1 MITLRIKKIQNNIW
15 YSSYAKT
22 KTLDQAYVPHKVECS
37 SKTNYFKPPVKN
49 VKPFSL
55 VLPPPNITGTL
66 HLGHALTATIQDV
79 LIRWKQMQGV
89 KTSWIPGMD
98 HAGIATQIILEKL
111 LWKENQQTR
120 QKIGR
125 DLFLEKVNNWKNEK
139 SSVIRKQ
146 LERMGVLL
154 DWDKEIFTLDQQR
167 SKAVQEAFIRLFDL
181 GLIYRADALV
191 NWSCILKSAIS
202 DIEVEQ
208 LSINGLT
215 KISIPGFENPVEFG
229 IITKFAYLIDGTDE
243 EIVVATTRMETML
256 GDVAVAVHP
265 EDSRYSNYIGKQL
278 KHPFRNDM
286 IPVIAD
292 TFVDRDY
299 GTGAVKITP
308 AHNFTDYDVA
318 KKHNLKPLSV
328 IDESGNLTSNCGKFS
343 GLPRFEA
350 RSIIAEELSKL
361 GLFKGTEEHPMSI
374 PICSR
379 TKDVIE
385 YLIRPQW
392 FVDCKSMAAEAVRT
406 VKEGSLSIEPKSLE
420 KTWFAWLE
428 NIRDW
433 CISRQLWWG
442 HRVPAY
448 SCSSIKSGTT
458 VWVAAGNEQTAITKG
473 AAQLGVDTSDI
484 RVKRDEDVLDTWFSS
499 GLLPFASFGWPDK
512 TIDFEKFYPLSLM
525 ETGHDILFFWV
536 ARMVMLGIQLTDRL
550 PFDKIFL
557 HGIICDVYGRKMS
570 KSLGN
575 VVAPED
581 VIDGISLEE
590 MEEATKR
597 NYNIGILSI
606 EEFERSIQ
614 GQRKMFPRGI
624 PACGSDALRFT
635 LLSHNVKNTFINF
648 DVNEC
653 YTNKL
658 FCNKIWQA
666 TKFTKTWYD
675 NRQELLLS
683 NGYDR
688 LEIMD
693 KWILSKLTRMVDK
706 VIGGMENYD
715 FYICTNALKKFL
727 YFEFC
732 DIYLETT
739 KRGLRCS
746 ESSSKAPG
754 HVRTLLTCLDVA
766 LRALGPFMPYLTEHL
781 HSRLPQLPGEE
792 KIFCFPQKLNYL
804 DDNLE
809 KNVEDILEIVAA
821 IRRLKKIFNVSVKTQ
836 PKLLI
841 STSSI
846 CITNNSTVIQDLTGF
861 NDIEVSNEVKDDFSK
876 NCLKDKIGETKIYL
890 EMSEEIRKTLQFDL
904 DKMEKKKK
912 KLEKELEKIKKMV
925 SGSTYKMNVGLEKRE
940 IHSKKI
946 ILLEEQLTRLDYLK
960 NVIK

>member
-1 MITLRIKKIQNNIW
+1 MYNMITLRIKKIQNNIW

-120 QKIGR
+120 QEIGR

-215 KISIPGFENPVEFG
+215 KISIPGYENPVEFG

-265 EDSRYSNYIGKQL
+265 EDSRYSNYIGKRL

-299 GTGAVKITP
+299 GT
-308 AHNFTDYDVA
+308 
-318 KKHNLKPLSV
+318 
-328 IDESGNLTSNCGKFS
+328 
-343 GLPRFEA
+343 
-350 RSIIAEELSKL
+350 
-361 GLFKGTEEHPMSI
+361 GTEEHPMSI

-406 VKEGSLSIEPKSLE
+406 VKEGRLSIEPKSLE

-448 SCSSIKSGTT
+448 SCSSIKTGTT

-499 GLLPFASFGWPDK
+499 GLLPFASLGWPDK

-557 HGIICDVYGRKMS
+557 HGIICDFYGRKMS

-597 NYNIGILSI
+597 NYNIGILSK

-624 PACGSDALRFT
+624 PECGSDALRFT

-675 NRQELLLS
+675 KRQELLLS

-841 STSSI
+841 STSSL

-946 ILLEEQLTRLDYLK
+946 ILLEEQLTRLDYMK